1 MIVLDTF
8 LDRACRLRA
17 IFELQWTWAI
27 LCMLLCMCMDHG
39 IVALRFMGLD
49 AEEFG
54 MSAKAEDLMRQQY
67 LVPRKSVKKLRE
79 MSRREGVS
87 AGELARRAIEAYT
100 SGNVLTE
107 PEEEVASRAVLKDI
121 HTQVRA
127 VLTRIDASLSEVRAR
142 ERALTDG
149 TFRAQVVSET
159 RAWFDAHPE
168 EAQGIVELFAPQ
180 ATA

>member
-1 MIVLDTF
+1 
-8 LDRACRLRA
+8 
-17 IFELQWTWAI
+17 
-27 LCMLLCMCMDHG
+27 
-39 IVALRFMGLD
+39 
-49 AEEFG
+49 

-100 SGNVLTE
+100 SGKVIAE
-107 PEEEVASRAVLKDI
+107 PEEEMASRAVLKDI

-127 VLTRIDASLSEVRAR
+127 VLARIDASLFESRAS
-142 ERALTDG
+142 ERALADG
-149 TFRAQVVSET
+149 TFRAQVVAET

-168 EAQGIVELFAPQ
+168 EAQGIVELFTPQ
-180 ATA
+180 AAA